1 MEALKTTAPDDS
13 EVAAAG
19 ALLRLLEGLDAALL
33 VEGGEGAER
42 VQLPDTALRLLIQVL
57 AHIANGDGVAV
68 VPVRAELTTQQA
80 AELLQVSRPHVVKL
94 LDEQAIPCR
103 KVGTHR
109 RVMLT
114 DVLAYRDAADAKRR
128 TTLAELTREA
138 DDLGLYD

>member
-1 MEALKTTAPDDS
+1 MEALKTIAPDDS

-19 ALLRLLEGLDAALL
+19 ALLRHLEGLDAALL
-33 VEGGEGAER
+33 VAGGEDAER
-42 VQLPDTALRLLIQVL
+42 LELPDTALRLLIQVL

-94 LDEQAIPCR
+94 LDEQTIPSR